1 MKMAGPIPQP
11 GILGISPYV
20 GGESKVPGIAHPA
33 RLASNENPLGPSP
46 RAAEAYAR
54 AAAELHRYP
63 DGGALALRTA
73 IGAHH
78 GLDPARIVC
87 GTGSDEIFAL
97 LAQCYAGEGDEVV
110 YSRHG
115 FLAYPIV
122 ARSAG
127 ATPVTAPETNLTAD
141 VDALLAKVG
150 PRTKMIFLA
159 NPNNPTGSYLPKGE
173 IQRLLDGIPET
184 VLLVL
189 DAAYAEYVDRDDYVA
204 GHEWVHDRPNVVVT
218 HTFSKIYA
226 LGSARLGWAYCPPA
240 VADVLNR
247 VRQPFNV
254 NAPAMEAGIAA
265 LADAEHFAVSKAHN
279 DRWRPWLAER
289 LGKLGFNVHP
299 SVGNFLLVSFK
310 PHDAEQVRLFLKSRG
325 VLIRQMGSY
334 GLPDCLRITIGTE
347 DELAQLVSGIEAF
360 LFQNEPRGSQ

>member
-1 MKMAGPIPQP
+1 MAGPIPQL

-20 GGESKVPGIAHPA
+20 GGESKVPGFDKPA

-46 RAAEAYAR
+46 RAAEAYAK

-63 DGGALALRTA
+63 DGGALAIRIA

-97 LAQCYAGEGDEVV
+97 LTQSYAGEGDEVL
-110 YSRHG
+110 YSQHG

-122 ARSAG
+122 ARSVG
-127 ATPVTAPETNLTAD
+127 AIPVTAPEKDLTTD
-141 VDALLAKVG
+141 VDALLAAIT
-150 PRTKMIFLA
+150 PRTRIIFLA
-159 NPNNPTGSYLPKGE
+159 NPNNPTGSYIPKGE
-173 IQRLLDGIPET
+173 VQRLIDGLPET
-184 VLLVL
+184 VLLIL
-189 DAAYAEYVDRDDYVA
+189 DAAYAEYVDRPDYAA
-204 GHEWVHDRPNVVVT
+204 GHEWVHDRPNIVVT

-240 VADVLNR
+240 IADVLNR

-265 LADAEHFAVSKAHN
+265 LADTDHFALSKAHN
-279 DRWRPWLAER
+279 DRWRPWLADR
-289 LGKLGFNVHP
+289 LTALGLTVHP
-299 SVGNFLLVSFK
+299 SVANFLLVSFK
-310 PHDAEQVRLFLKSRG
+310 PHDAEAVRLFMKSRG
-325 VLIRQMGSY
+325 VLVRQMGSY
-334 GLPDCLRITIGTE
+334 GLPDCLRITVGTE
-347 DELAQLVSGIEAF
+347 AELAQLVAAIEAF
-360 LFQNEPRGSQ
+360 LFQNEPHS